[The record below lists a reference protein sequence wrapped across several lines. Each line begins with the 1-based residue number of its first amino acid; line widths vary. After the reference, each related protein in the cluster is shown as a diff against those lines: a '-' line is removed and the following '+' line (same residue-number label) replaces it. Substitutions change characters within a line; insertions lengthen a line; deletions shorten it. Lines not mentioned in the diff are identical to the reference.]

1 MKKINIILLIITLV
15 CSFFTIMGE
24 LDRGIVIILKD
35 SSIVLTATLPYIV
48 NKLFKV
54 KLNEGVIFVWLIF
67 IFLAHYMG
75 VTAEFY
81 NKWEGFDKVV
91 HTFSGV
97 LTAYVGMLFLPK
109 GINNIWFK
117 ILFIIA
123 FSWMCAGLWETFEFV
138 CNLLVGGDA
147 QRVAETGVTDTMLD
161 MIVAFI
167 GASLFSIVYYMRN
180 KVVNN

>member
-1 MKKINIILLIITLV
+1 MKKINIALLIITLV
-15 CSFFTIMGE
+15 CSFLIIIRE
-24 LDRGIVIILKD
+24 LDRGIVIVLKD
-35 SSIVLTATLPYIV
+35 SSILLTATLPYII

-54 KLNEGVIFVWLIF
+54 KLNDGVIFVWLIF

-75 VTAEFY
+75 VIAEFY

-109 GINNIWFK
+109 INKIWFK

-123 FSWMCAGLWETFEFV
+123 FSALCAFAWETFEFV

-167 GASLFSIVYYMRN
+167 GASIFSLGYYVKE
-180 KVVNN
+180 KVKN

>member
-1 MKKINIILLIITLV
+1 MKKINIGLLIITLV
-15 CSFFTIMGE
+15 CSFFTIIGE
-24 LDRGIVIILKD
+24 LDKGIVIILKD
-35 SSIVLTATLPYIV
+35 SSIILTATLPYIA

-54 KLNEGVIFVWLIF
+54 KLNDGVIFVWLIF

-97 LTAYVGMLFLPK
+97 LTAYVGMLFIPK
-109 GINNIWFK
+109 GVKNIWFK
-117 ILFIIA
+117 IFFIIA

-138 CNLLVGGDA
+138 CNILFGGDA
-147 QRVAETGVTDTMLD
+147 QRVVATGVNDTMLD

-167 GASLFSIVYYMRN
+167 GASLFSLGYYLKEKN
-180 KVVNN
+180 

>member
-1 MKKINIILLIITLV
+1 MKKVNMLLIIITLV
-15 CSFFTIMGE
+15 CAFFTIILE
-24 LDRGIVIILKD
+24 LDKGIVIVLKD
-35 SSIVLTATLPYIV
+35 SSIIFTVTLPYIF
-48 NKLFKV
+48 NKLFKY
-54 KLNEGVIFVWLIF
+54 KLNEGFIFIWIIF

-81 NKWEGFDKVV
+81 NKWEGFDKVT
-91 HTFSGV
+91 HTMSGV
-97 LTAYVGMLFLPK
+97 LTAYIGLLFIPK
-109 GINNIWFK
+109 KCSKIWFD

-147 QRVAETGVTDTMLD
+147 QRVAATGVTDTMMD

-167 GASLFSIVYYMRN
+167 GASVFSIGYYLKNRN
-180 KVVNN
+180 VVK

>member
-1 MKKINIILLIITLV
+1 MKRINIALLIITLV
-15 CSFFTIMGE
+15 CSFFTILGE
-24 LDRGIVIILKD
+24 LDRGIVIVLKD
-35 SSIVLTATLPYIV
+35 SSIILTATLPYIL

-54 KLNEGVIFVWLIF
+54 KLNDGVIFVWLIF

-97 LTAYVGMLFLPK
+97 LTAYVGMLLLPK
-109 GINNIWFK
+109 KSNIWFS
-117 ILFIIA
+117 ILFIIS

-138 CNLLVGGDA
+138 CNLLFGGDA
-147 QRVAETGVTDTMLD
+147 QRVAATGVTDTMMD
-161 MIVAFI
+161 MIVAFF
-167 GASLFSIVYYMRN
+167 GALGFSLCYYVRKKMG
-180 KVVNN
+180 

>member
-1 MKKINIILLIITLV
+1 MKKINIGLFIITLV
-15 CSFFTIMGE
+15 CSFFTIIGE
-24 LDRGIVIILKD
+24 LDKGIVIILKD

-54 KLNEGVIFVWLIF
+54 KLNDGVIFVWLIF

-109 GINNIWFK
+109 GVNIWFK

-138 CNLLVGGDA
+138 CNILFGGDA
-147 QRVAETGVTDTMLD
+147 QRVAATGVTDTMLD

-167 GASLFSIVYYMRN
+167 GASLFSLGFYVKEKLKN
-180 KVVNN
+180 

>member
-1 MKKINIILLIITLV
+1 MKKINIVLLFITLV
-15 CSFFTIMGE
+15 CSFFTIIGE
-24 LDRGIVIILKD
+24 LDRGIVIVLKD
-35 SSIVLTATLPYIV
+35 SSIILTATLPFIV
-48 NKLFKV
+48 NKFFKG
-54 KLNEGVIFVWLIF
+54 KLNDGIIFVWLIF

-75 VTAEFY
+75 VTLEFY

-97 LTAYVGMLFLPK
+97 LTAYAGMLFLPK
-109 GINNIWFK
+109 GGKTWFN

-123 FSWMCAGLWETFEFV
+123 FSALCAFAWETFEFV

-167 GASLFSIVYYMRN
+167 GAVLFSIGYYVKRKN
-180 KVVNN
+180 

>member
-1 MKKINIILLIITLV
+1 MKKVNIILLIITLV

-24 LDRGIVIILKD
+24 LDRGIVIVLKD

-48 NKLFKV
+48 NKLFKI
-54 KLNEGVIFVWLIF
+54 KLDDGVIFVWLIF

-81 NKWEGFDKVV
+81 NKWEGFDKLV

-109 GINNIWFK
+109 GINKIWFK

-123 FSWMCAGLWETFEFV
+123 FSAMCAFAWETFEFV
-138 CNLLVGGDA
+138 CNILFGGDA
-147 QRVAETGVTDTMLD
+147 QRVAETGVNDTMLD

-167 GASLFSIVYYMRN
+167 GASLFSVYYYV
-180 KVVNN
+180 KEKIKS